1 MAHQQGKPEKP
12 GKPEKRSP
20 GASVGSGAA
29 GSPRSPGAS
38 GSPRSPG
45 ASGTGP
51 IADPNICY
59 IRTVGLFRA
68 IAIGGSITVGLGIFV
83 LFGLFLQQDGAQV
96 WKAYLSAGVVFLPL
110 VLTYAERALV
120 VPGSGGM
127 MSLVRA
133 SGSTWRT
140 YASGWLL
147 VGGHLTLIAL
157 LGWGGAL
164 YLNTSLER
172 LLGYTIEMHWLA
184 PAMVIVVALNDL
196 IGTRNDWRMRVI
208 VVYVGIL
215 ILPVLAGVAW
225 FFPAIPGAG
234 GSSLEFESMNLVR
247 IIALMGAMLWG
258 LNFVLDKREA
268 LQSPERNTLPALLIP
283 VLIAAIP
290 GALVAF
296 SFLRVASPV
305 DGHAIPLS
313 TMVMHTDMTT
323 RALLEALSIT
333 TGMLICLVALDKAM
347 VILLRLVGA
356 MARDGFFPE
365 TFVRIIPGFGTPV
378 LALHLFASVS
388 TLAAAFVPDLIL
400 VGFTA
405 LMFFW
410 TTALIAIPDSLVL
423 KSPLPEN
430 RPLKLPFH
438 PLVPSLA
445 ATISV
450 FLPLALPLESLLAG
464 GMWVLIGGGYYALY
478 AQRGNIAARRKDAIV
493 GDVEPDKGKK
503 DFTTLVC
510 VANPETAAALLHAG
524 AVLARARKG
533 RVLVLKVAT
542 FLEQVPEHLQRD
554 QAHEQLEELQEMTRK
569 ADMLG
574 VPTMVFVRLAQ
585 NPVEGILGA
594 IQEQKADMV
603 LLGWEGE
610 RVHQEYD
617 LGPMLD
623 PIIRAAACD
632 VVVLRGSVP
641 DQVSHVLVPTDGT
654 PNTLAAMQLAQ
665 KLVPDEEGH
674 VVALN
679 LVQDIVTPQQE
690 DTLEM
695 ARRRLQKAIDGL
707 DGLDGKPPIDLWVV
721 PTETV
726 KGGILREAQNVDLL
740 LLGASRGGVLDQSIF
755 GGLPVE
761 VARSSPVPT
770 LLLKHY
776 EGARRFWVRRFWE
789 KVSAPFP
796 NLTASERAEVYQRMH
811 RAARPNID
819 FFILIGL
826 AAMIATLGLLQG
838 SPAVII
844 GAMLVAPLMSPIL
857 AIAMAIVRGNVY
869 LLRLSAAAALLGVVL
884 AISLGIAVT
893 LVTPAGVVTEEILA
907 RTRPNLLDLLVA
919 LASGAAGGYAIA
931 RKEVATA
938 LPGVA
943 IAAALVPPLGVVGYG
958 TATAQLDI
966 AGGSLLLFST
976 NLISIVFASA
986 VVFLL
991 LGFRPTQARRTEQV
1005 RIGFIF
1011 SLIALVLISIP
1022 LTTFSITAV
1031 GQISRQNQV
1040 KAFLNEQLET
1050 DTLHITDLDIEQ
1062 RGNEFIVHAV
1072 IYSLDAFPPEQLSDL
1087 QDELTEAI
1095 GAPVTLRATVLRAIV
1110 LPNGP

>member
-1 MAHQQGKPEKP
+1 MAHQQGKQEKP

-20 GASVGSGAA
+20 GASGGSGAA

-45 ASGTGP
+45 ASGSGP

-59 IRTVGLFRA
+59 IRTVGLLRA

-83 LFGLFLQQDGAQV
+83 LFGLFLQKDGAQV
-96 WKAYLSAGVVFLPL
+96 WKAYLSAGIVFLPL

-120 VPGSGGM
+120 VPGSGGIV
-127 MSLVRA
+127 SLVRA

-225 FFPAIPGAG
+225 FVPAAQGAG
-234 GSSLEFESMNLVR
+234 GEGLDFESMNLVR

-268 LQSPERNTLPALLIP
+268 LQSPERNTLPALLVP
-283 VLIAAIP
+283 VLIAAIA

-296 SFLRVASPV
+296 SFLRVASPA

-323 RALLEALSIT
+323 RALLEALSST
-333 TGMLICLVALDKAM
+333 VGLLICLVALDKAM

-365 TFVRIIPGFGTPV
+365 TFVRIVPGFGTPV

-450 FLPLALPLESLLAG
+450 FLPLSLPLEALVAG
-464 GMWVLIGGGYYALY
+464 GVWVLIGGGYYALY

-510 VANPETAAALLHAG
+510 VANPETAPALLHAG
-524 AVLARARKG
+524 VVLARARKG

-632 VVVLRGSVP
+632 VVVLKGSVP
-641 DQVSHVLVPTDGT
+641 DEVSHVLVPTDGT

-665 KLVPDEEGH
+665 KLVPDEDGH

-707 DGLDGKPPIDLWVV
+707 NGKPPIDLWVV

-869 LLRLSAAAALLGVVL
+869 LLRLSAGATLLGVVL
-884 AISLGIAVT
+884 AVSLGIAVT
-893 LVTPAGVVTEEILA
+893 LVAPAGVVTGEILA

-1005 RIGFIF
+1005 RLGFIF

-1050 DTLHITDLDIEQ
+1050 DTLHISDLGIEQ
-1062 RGNEFIVHAV
+1062 RGNKFIVHAV
-1072 IYSLDAFPPEQLSDL
+1072 IYSLDEFPPEQLSDL
-1087 QDELTEAI
+1087 QEELTEAV
-1095 GAPVTLRATVLRAIV
+1095 GAPVTLRATVLRAVV